1 MLFTILAVIGFFL
14 FIAAV
19 VAAVVV
25 WRRPLAAYGHLSR
38 SALRRAGLHRQ
49 VVATGVGEQTA
60 FVGGHGPTVVL
71 LHGAG
76 DQAGTW
82 ARNVPALLPHF
93 RLVVLDLPG
102 HGESAPK
109 SGPLS
114 VGTVVDGVADV
125 LDVLVPNEP
134 WTIVGNSLGAWVA
147 LLVAVRRP
155 SRIGRLVLV
164 NGGALKGGR
173 SDITFTPSTREEA
186 RATIGALMGPSA
198 LRAPGFVLDDLIR
211 VCRVGP
217 LGRLVQTA
225 DEMDRYLLD
234 GRLGAVTAPVD
245 LLWGSDDQVFPVS
258 YAERMERELPASRL
272 TLLPGCG
279 HAPHRN
285 HPRRFN
291 TALAD
296 LLAAA
301 APETS
306 SAPR

>member
-1 MLFTILAVIGFFL
+1 
-14 FIAAV
+14 
-19 VAAVVV
+19 
-25 WRRPLAAYGHLSR
+25 
-38 SALRRAGLHRQ
+38 
-49 VVATGVGEQTA
+49 
-60 FVGGHGPTVVL
+60 
-71 LHGAG
+71 
-76 DQAGTW
+76 
-82 ARNVPALLPHF
+82 
-93 RLVVLDLPG
+93 
-102 HGESAPK
+102 
-109 SGPLS
+109 
-114 VGTVVDGVADV
+114 VADV

-164 NGGALKGGR
+164 KGGALKGGR